1 MLPETGEALT
11 REVQKIKMKVAT
23 LNYGPFQAALVGPLA
38 PDHWPRRLTCISPK
52 KV

>member
-1 MLPETGEALT
+1 
-11 REVQKIKMKVAT
+11 MKVAT

-52 KV
+52 KKFDFRGAGMYEHGL